1 MNNQICKLNFRN
13 FRGTM
18 FDRGERKTYFRSQLK
33 GLRLRKLA
41 ECADFELSEREN
53 ECKREKSS
61 SFKMDLYA
69 KFVNYYY
76 NYRLMKIRICGFDGI

>member
-1 MNNQICKLNFRN
+1 
-13 FRGTM
+13 M

-61 SFKMDLYA
+61 SFKMEIPTVSDSFATDVFGRRSKL
-69 KFVNYYY
+69 
-76 NYRLMKIRICGFDGI
+76 KIRLNKKLFK